1 MFAGCKTVVY
11 NGVTVEFAKRA
22 HSTFAG
28 EVGTFILAR
37 LFLLQLNPT
46 LGLLLRQLP
55 ASQESNLA
63 HAIFIRVDRRFQV
76 QFVLRRERLKQGA

>member
-1 MFAGCKTVVY
+1 MFI
-11 NGVTVEFAKRA
+11 
-22 HSTFAG
+22 
-28 EVGTFILAR
+28 EVPTQLLPVKWALLILAR
-37 LFLLQLNPT
+37 LFLLQLNLT